1 MTSPGSSSQAEQHF
15 QLDLDAAHRIKSA
28 VTDLEGV
35 AGLSAGSFGEVSLLF
50 AGDRVSGIR
59 KPSPREDTVIEIHVV
74 VDVAAAHAPQDPLAD
89 IRIAAMPPSPDLAL
103 VDVIFADATSGTHA
117 YQCHFHISVT
127 NEFL

>member
-1 MTSPGSSSQAEQHF
+1 MTSPGSSSQAEQQF
-15 QLDLDAAHRIKSA
+15 QLDLDAAHRIKEA

-74 VDVAAAHAPQDPLAD
+74 VDVAAGKVLQELGAE
-89 IRIAAMPPSPDLAL
+89 IRSAAMAACPELAR

-117 YQCHFHISVT
+117 
-127 NEFL
+127 